1 MTSDAINQVDNWR
14 KTSLHYAVINNN
26 EHISEFL
33 ISKMTSKSI
42 NQATTSR
49 KTALHYAVINK
60 NEDIAELL
68 LPKMTIKSITQ
79 RSISGKTVLHY
90 ASKLNCKYF
99 IKLLLEKGVEI
110 INQFDNNG
118 WTALH
123 TALYNREVK
132 KDLIELLLKNGA
144 NTKLLDNKG
153 KTVLHIA
160 IDNNIQIDIVELLLK
175 NGADINY
182 RSESGLTLLHYA
194 VLSCNKDIIKL
205 LLKAM
210 SLDSLNQ
217 TAEGGHT
224 VLHYAI
230 GIMRQDIIEL
240 LLDSR
245 VDINKAS
252 NDIIPLLPYSIQT
265 GRKDIVELFLDK
277 MSLDLIN
284 QVDSSGKK
292 GLQLAA
298 ILNKQDIVKFLIDS
312 GKCDVTIIDKMGNH
326 IFSSYSMGHVYNRE
340 MKDLLM
346 KYSLQ
351 DTENDNKSLE
361 NTTNYYKTE
370 NYCIFQ
376 SLYKDM
382 ETIYEL
388 PEENNSPTSLG
399 LVITDIEQT

>member
-1 MTSDAINQVDNWR
+1 MIPDAINQVDNWR

-26 EHISEFL
+26 NYIVKLLLKRGADNKASDHC
-33 ISKMTSKSI
+33 
-42 NQATTSR
+42 N
-49 KTALHYAVINK
+49 KTILHYAVINK
-60 NEDIAELL
+60 NEDMAELL

-144 NTKLLDNKG
+144 
-153 KTVLHIA
+153 
-160 IDNNIQIDIVELLLK
+160 
-175 NGADINY
+175 DINY

-205 LLKAM
+205 LLKEM
-210 SLDSLNQ
+210 SLDLLNQ

-240 LLDSR
+240 LLDSG
-245 VDINKAS
+245 VNINKAS
-252 NDIIPLLPYSIQT
+252 NDSIPLLPYSIQT

-284 QVDSSGKK
+284 QVDSSGKT
-292 GLQLAA
+292 GLHLAA

-312 GKCDVTIIDKMGNH
+312 GKCDVTIRDKMGNH

-351 DTENDNKSLE
+351 DTDNDNKSLE